1 MDNYFSNVNKI
12 ISLVI
17 ITMTIGFG
25 IVLYGYFEYSK
36 PTVQVENP
44 VFFCGVSTLNS
55 NPEAYTPEQIY
66 GEKLFKSCCITC
78 HSATDEIVVGPGLKG
93 ISKRRK
99 LKWIVRWVNNP
110 QKLIINRDR
119 YAVKLY
125 NNFNKAQMT
134 AFLGLKEKDIKAII
148 AYVDSIN

>member
-1 MDNYFSNVNKI
+1 MI
-12 ISLVI
+12 LILISFV
-17 ITMTIGFG
+17 
-25 IVLYGYFEYSK
+25 IVLCGYYEFSK
-36 PTVQVENP
+36 PVVQAENP
-44 VFFCGVSTLNS
+44 VFFCGVIDSHN
-55 NPEAYTPEQIY
+55 NPEAYTSEQIH

-110 QKLIINRDR
+110 QKLIFNGDR

-125 NNFNKAQMT
+125 NKFNKMQMT
-134 AFLGLKEKDIKAII
+134 AFPGLKEKDVKAII